1 MDRFFLSISGHRFH
15 HPLILLSL
23 VLALSAFVYLP
34 GISGPWIFDDYT
46 NLIHNS
52 YVKVQTLST
61 DAFYQ
66 AAYSLKAGPL
76 QRPISMIS
84 FALNHYFAGGMNS
97 TTPYKITNLVIHII
111 NGLLVFWLLRLV
123 FMRLAQVTPHSTFSW
138 SKAPQTVVLVAGAA
152 AMLWLI
158 HPIQITSVLYV
169 VQRMTELSALFTFLG
184 LITYLKGRS
193 RVIHGEKGGVLLV
206 FAGPVLFG
214 LFGILCKENAAL
226 LPVFMLVLELTLYA
240 NETPWDSWS
249 KLSLGTRRALIA
261 STLVVTALLL
271 LWAIHY
277 ALPNYK
283 GRDFTMPERIMT
295 EARVLFFYI
304 SLILLPQINRFG
316 HQHDDIA
323 ISTSLFTPWTTLPS
337 LLGLAVLFILAILG
351 HRKYPLFSLGMLW
364 FFAGHLMES
373 TLFPLEIAHEH
384 RNYIPSLGIILV
396 VIHLINHG
404 CHKLG
409 HRKLWLAMP
418 ALIVFMGG
426 ATYVRA
432 EQWSSYNTFYRYEAA
447 HHPDSART
455 QSGLSLL
462 LEAQGNYS
470 AAMDASRRAA
480 ELEQND
486 AGFMMDVYLL
496 AARQG
501 IALGEAEQK
510 ETLRRLASSPIT
522 ATTIFTFD
530 RVSVCLQ
537 TWCKSLQVP
546 VETWLKTLL
555 QRTDTTDKSFFYYQL
570 GRVTTIS
577 GRFREAVEF
586 FRLSYQADPEYL
598 HPLFEQANIYIH
610 LGDKENAAQ
619 VLSLLRKANAKTPYH
634 RDREVEELANVIAK
648 MGKTG
653 VNSSAIA
660 PPVADSSVTK
670 VP

>member
-1 MDRFFLSISGHRFH
+1 MFSRHS
-15 HPLILLSL
+15 LILLSIL
-23 VLALSAFVYLP
+23 LALSALVYFP

-52 YVKVQTLST
+52 YVKIQTL
-61 DAFYQ
+61 DADALYQ

-84 FALNHYFAGGMNS
+84 FALNHYFANGMNS

-111 NGLLVFWLLRLV
+111 NGLLVFWLLRLILA
-123 FMRLAQVTPHSTFSW
+123 RLVQLAPISMFSW
-138 SKAPQTVVLVAGAA
+138 NNAPQATALVAGAA

-184 LITYLKGRS
+184 LIAYLKGRT
-193 RVIHGEKGGVLLV
+193 RLMHAKKGGALLIIT
-206 FAGPVLFG
+206 GLVLFG
-214 LFGILCKENAAL
+214 ILGMLCKENAAL
-226 LPVFMLVLELTLYA
+226 LPVFVLVLEFTLYT
-240 NETPWDSWS
+240 NETPWHSWS
-249 KLSLGTRRALIA
+249 NLSIGVRRLLIA
-261 STLVVTALLL
+261 FVLVVTALLL
-271 LWAIHY
+271 LWAINY

-283 GRDFTMPERIMT
+283 GRDFTMPERVMT
-295 EARVLFFYI
+295 EARALFFYI

-323 ISTSLFTPWTTLPS
+323 ISTSLFAPWTTLPS
-337 LLGLAVLFILAILG
+337 ILGLIALFALAVFV
-351 HRKYPLFSLGMLW
+351 RKKYPLLSLGLLW

-373 TLFPLEIAHEH
+373 TIFPLEIAHEH
-384 RNYIPSLGIILV
+384 RNYISSLGIVLV
-396 VIHLINHG
+396 IVHLIEHG

-409 HRKLWLAMP
+409 HRKLWLIMP
-418 ALIVFMGG
+418 ALILFMGG
-426 ATYVRA
+426 TTYIRA
-432 EQWSSYNTFYRYEAA
+432 EQWSSYNTFYRYEVA
-447 HHPDSART
+447 HHPNSART
-455 QSGLSLL
+455 QSGFSLL
-462 LEAQGNYS
+462 LEAQGNYA

-501 IALGEAEQK
+501 ITLGESEQK

-530 RVSVCLQ
+530 RVGACLQ
-537 TWCKSLQVP
+537 TWCKSLQIP

-570 GRVTTIS
+570 GRVAAIED
-577 GRFREAVEF
+577 RFLEALEF
-586 FRLSYQADPEYL
+586 FRLSYQADPDYL

-610 LGDKENAAQ
+610 LGDRENAAQ
-619 VLSLLRKANAKTPYH
+619 VLSLLRKANAKTPYR
-634 RDREVEELANVIAK
+634 RDREVEELASVIAK

-653 VNSSAIA
+653 TGPSAIA
-660 PPVADSSVTK
+660 PPVTDSSVTR